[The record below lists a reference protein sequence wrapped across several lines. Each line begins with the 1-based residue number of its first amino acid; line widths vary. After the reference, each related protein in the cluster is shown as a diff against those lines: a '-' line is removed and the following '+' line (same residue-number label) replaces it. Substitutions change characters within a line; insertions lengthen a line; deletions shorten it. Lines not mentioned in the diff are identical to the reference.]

1 MHRRTLVGL
10 LAGLGLAP
18 PMRAAAVAPPA
29 PPPPA
34 QPRGSA
40 LLAPWAGPHG
50 GLPPFGQFAP
60 ADLAPALQQAIT
72 LYRAE
77 VAAIARNPHA
87 PTFSNTV
94 AALEDAGRA
103 YGRVLSMYY
112 VYASTMSD
120 APMQQIE
127 RDTAPLLAAM
137 DDEITHDAALFKR
150 LQAVAAQRASAG
162 LTPEQQRLAWVYQRR
177 HARQGAALAAPTKTR
192 VEAINQ
198 RLATLYTQFGQHQLA
213 DEEQGRLVLQDAA
226 DLAGLP
232 DSLRADA
239 AAAAAQAGLPGRWLI
254 ANTRSAMEPFIT
266 FARQRALREQGWRLW
281 TGRGDNGGA
290 NDNNAVIGEIL
301 QLRAERARL
310 FGHASHA
317 HWVLEDNMAKTP
329 EAALA
334 LMMRVWRAATER
346 VRTEVADM
354 QALANIENAA
364 ENAAENGAG
373 TRAGAAHGAAAA
385 PSIAPWDYRYYA
397 EKVRKAQYDIDEDEI
412 KPYLQLDKMREA
424 MFWAA
429 GQVFGL
435 AFNRLDGVPVCHPSV
450 TVYRVQRG
458 GQRVGLWYFDPFA
471 RPGKN
476 SGAWMNAYRT
486 QENFRGA
493 VTPIVSNNAN
503 FTPGQPGQP
512 VLISWDDAVT
522 MFHEFGHA
530 LHGLLSK
537 VHYPSLAGPSVLR
550 DFGEFPSQLYEHW
563 LPTREVL
570 GRFALHHQ
578 TGQPMPAALVD
589 KILHARRF
597 NQGFFTVEYLASA
610 IYDMQIHLASAQLPA
625 DQRIDAGQFER
636 LTMQTIGCPAEVVMR
651 HRPTH
656 FGHVFG
662 GEGYSAGYYN
672 YLWADTLTADAAE
685 AFAEAG
691 GFYNK
696 ALARRL
702 ETTLLRVGNSVPPDE
717 AFRHFRGR
725 DADVQA
731 LMRLR
736 GFAPAAG
743 G

>member
-1 MHRRTLVGL
+1 MQRRHFVGFL
-10 LAGLGLAP
+10 TWLGLAAP
-18 PMRAAAVAPPA
+18 LRAAA
-29 PPPPA
+29 PPPQARSPVN
-34 QPRGSA
+34 A
-40 LLAPWAGPHG
+40 LLAPWAGPQG
-50 GLPPFGQFAP
+50 GLPPFGQFEP

-72 LYRAE
+72 LLRAD
-77 VAAIARNPHA
+77 VAAIVRNPHA

-112 VYASTMSD
+112 VYATTMSD

-127 RDTAPLLAAM
+127 RDTAPLLAAI

-150 LQAVAAQRASAG
+150 LQAVDAVRANTG
-162 LTPEQQRLAWVYQRR
+162 LTPEQQRLVWFYQRR
-177 HARQGAALAAPTKTR
+177 HARQGAALAPATKAR

-213 DEEQGRLVLQDAA
+213 DEEQGRLVLHDAA

-239 AAAAAQAGLPGRWLI
+239 AAAAAHAGLPGRWLI

-266 FARQRALREQGWRLW
+266 YAQTRTLREQGWRLW
-281 TGRGDNGGA
+281 TQRGDNGGA

-317 HWVLEDNMAKTP
+317 HWVLEDNMARTP

-334 LMMRVWRAATER
+334 LMLRVWQAATER

-354 QALANIENAA
+354 QALANLENAA
-364 ENAAENGAG
+364 ENTHTAA
-373 TRAGAAHGAAAA
+373 AGA
-385 PSIAPWDYRYYA
+385 PRIEPWDYRYYA
-397 EKVRKAQYDIDEDEI
+397 EKVRKAQDDIDEDEI

-435 AFNRLDGVPVCHPSV
+435 HFIRLDGTPVCHPSIS
-450 TVYRVQRG
+450 VYRVQRG
-458 GQRVGLWYFDPFA
+458 GRRIGLWYFDPFA

-486 QENFRGA
+486 QENYRGA

-503 FTPGQPGQP
+503 FTTGRPGQP

-530 LHGLLSK
+530 LHGLLSA
-537 VHYPSLAGPSVLR
+537 VHYPSLASPAVLR

-589 KILHARRF
+589 KMLRAKRF

-625 DQRIDAGQFER
+625 DARIDAGQFER
-636 LTMQTIGCPAEVVMR
+636 LTMHAIGCPAEVVMR

-702 ETTLLRVGNSVPPDE
+702 ETAILRVGNTVPPDE
-717 AFRHFRGR
+717 AFRRFRGR

-736 GFAPAAG
+736 GFAPGAG
-743 G
+743 A